1 MTHESTRQEHLPDE
15 PVDRA
20 AYAALLES
28 VRGDAAFVA
37 ELIEVFAMDAARLLA
52 SMRSAAEDGR
62 AEEVARAMHQ
72 LKSSS
77 ASLGAT
83 LLPQLCSELE
93 TEARTGTS
101 QGLEGQVPIIEAEV
115 SRVTVMLRALCA
127 TP

>member
-1 MTHESTRQEHLPDE
+1 MTHESTRPEHLPDE

-28 VRGDAAFVA
+28 VGGDAAFVA
-37 ELIEVFAMDAARLLA
+37 ELIDVFAMDAARLLA
-52 SMRSAAEDGR
+52 SMRSAAEAGR
-62 AEEVARAMHQ
+62 AGELARAMHQ

-83 LLPQLCSELE
+83 RLPQLCSELE
-93 TEARTGTS
+93 TEARTGIG
-101 QGLEGQVPIIEAEV
+101 QGLAGQVPVIEAEV
-115 SRVTVMLRALCA
+115 SRVTIMLRALRA